1 MSGGWTVAPSTRTVS
16 HVGTGATDRCDP
28 QAAGEARAG
37 GAPTAE
43 RGRGVATQSI
53 PVKGRWRTGWEAID
67 ERLGLSG
74 LAYPVPVHANDIGYI
89 LGGITFF
96 GFLILAATGVWL
108 VQFYH
113 GTPAAA
119 RESVVYIMNVAPAGD
134 LVRGIHF
141 WTSNIV
147 MATVLLHLG
156 RIFVTGAYKRPREA
170 NWLIGLALLAITLGL
185 IFTGTVMKWDQEG
198 YEALGHNV
206 AAGQLLG
213 AVGFWFSNDFEAS
226 LPLLGRL
233 YMAHVVILPAL
244 GTFLLIAHFLL
255 VKRHG
260 ISGLPAVVDAAV
272 NWGPEPVKGGS
283 TFAAH
288 LVRMAGYGLLI
299 LAAAT
304 VLAIIL
310 PPVLGPRPIPGT
322 ETTKPPWMFLPF
334 YPFENWFGLAALL
347 WVPAILFGA
356 LFLVPFVDRSPYRS
370 AGRRRVVVA
379 IGALVVLGLVAL
391 VAYAWLTP
399 PQSHLAAAM

>member
-1 MSGGWTVAPSTRTVS
+1 MDSVPL
-16 HVGTGATDRCDP
+16 
-28 QAAGEARAG
+28 RAQS
-37 GAPTAE
+37 
-43 RGRGVATQSI
+43 RWGRAWS
-53 PVKGRWRTGWEAID
+53 AID

-74 LAYPVPVHANDIGYI
+74 LAYPVPAHANGIGYI

-96 GFLILAATGVWL
+96 GFLILAATGIWL
-108 VQFYH
+108 AQFYH
-113 GTPAAA
+113 PTPEAA

-134 LVRGIHF
+134 IIRGIHF

-156 RIFVTGAYKRPREA
+156 RIFVTGSYKRPREA
-170 NWLIGLALLAITLGL
+170 NWLIGLGLLAITMGL

-206 AAGQLLG
+206 EAGKLLG
-213 AVGFWFSNDFEAS
+213 AIGFWFSSDFETS

-244 GTFLLIAHFLL
+244 GTLLLIAHFLL

-260 ISGLPAVVDAAV
+260 ISALPSVADSAVDG
-272 NWGPEPVKGGS
+272 GPEPVKSGS

-288 LVRMAGYGLLI
+288 LVRMAGFGLLI
-299 LAAAT
+299 LAATT
-304 VLAIIL
+304 VLAIVL
-310 PPVLGPRPIPGT
+310 PAGLGPRPIPGT

-347 WVPAILFGA
+347 WVPAVLFGA
-356 LFLVPFVDRSPYRS
+356 LALVPFVDRSRYRS
-370 AGRRRVVVA
+370 PARRRVLIAIGAVVA
-379 IGALVVLGLVAL
+379 VALVVLVI
-391 VAYAWLTP
+391 YATVTA
-399 PQSHLAAAM
+399 PQSHIGKM

>member
-1 MSGGWTVAPSTRTVS
+1 MAVS
-16 HVGTGATDRCDP
+16 PIARERMDGLRSARW
-28 QAAGEARAG
+28 ARA
-37 GAPTAE
+37 
-43 RGRGVATQSI
+43 
-53 PVKGRWRTGWEAID
+53 WEAID

-74 LAYPVPVHANDIGYI
+74 LAYPVPAHANRIGYI

-96 GFLILAATGVWL
+96 GFLILAATGIWL

-113 GTPAAA
+113 PTPGAA
-119 RESVVYIMNVAPAGD
+119 RESVVYIMSVAPAGD
-134 LVRGIHF
+134 IVRGIHY

-156 RIFVTGAYKRPREA
+156 RIFVTGSYKRPREA
-170 NWLIGLALLAITLGL
+170 NWLIGLGLLAITLGL
-185 IFTGTVMKWDQEG
+185 VFTGTVMKWDQEG

-233 YMAHVVILPAL
+233 YMAHVVILPAI
-244 GTFLLIAHFLL
+244 GTLLLISHFLL

-260 ISGLPAVVDAAV
+260 ISSLPDAADAAV
-272 NWGPEPVKGGS
+272 DGGPQPVKSGS

-288 LVRMAGYGLLI
+288 LVRMAGFGLLI
-299 LAAAT
+299 LAITT
-304 VLAIIL
+304 VLAIVV
-310 PPVLGPRPIPGT
+310 PAALGPRPIPGT

-356 LFLVPFVDRSPYRS
+356 LALLPFIDRSPYRS
-370 AGRRRVVVA
+370 PGRRRFLMLFAAVVA
-379 IGALVVLGLVAL
+379 VGLLALIG
-391 VAYAWLTP
+391 YATVTV
-399 PQSHLAAAM
+399 PQAHIGNM